1 MKVDITENSLIW
13 HIAFENHHQKKEHH
27 TLGITEIMSNIKIL
41 MLPVIIIIGL
51 EFLLIGLY
59 FFYYQRR
66 RSDQQKQIPVK
77 KLLLGAIF
85 IGYIVFV
92 LELTVIGRGTSHF
105 MQLNLQPFSGYI
117 DAWKKYSLRDLQN
130 CLFNIL
136 MFVPLGI
143 FLPLLMAKCKEF
155 KWLLL
160 VVVGA
165 TASIETYQALSGAGI
180 FELDDLINNSLG
192 GIIGYQLYKLV
203 ASIAHNKKVKMKT
216 LIGNLAIPLL
226 MGLIFIVM
234 NIVYAQQEFGHL
246 AINAYT
252 KSKMSEVHVSTSLE
266 LSAAPIVAPVYKKII
281 QEGDVKDLLQQKLG
295 LSEMNASD
303 AKDNDETL
311 VEDRNGIAYTLV
323 TNNSEGQWW
332 LTENNY
338 TPEQTSAV
346 EQEEKAKSLMDELSI
361 LPQDAEFTVQENGE
375 FEWTLPDRPDVTK
388 DYWTGDVSLGL
399 KPDGHIYSL
408 TYSLHEN
415 QFIREVNILSP
426 AEIYERIK
434 DGDFPQI
441 KYNALVQEED
451 LIIKKGDQIEIESIE
466 LSYMYDT
473 KGFYQPIYNVSGKF
487 NDNDWFTLIQ
497 ARK

>member
-1 MKVDITENSLIW
+1 MG
-13 HIAFENHHQKKEHH
+13 IA
-27 TLGITEIMSNIKIL
+27 EIMSNIKIL
-41 MLPVIIIIGL
+41 MLPVILIIGF
-51 EFLLIGLY
+51 EFLLIALY
-59 FFYYQRR
+59 YFYYQRR
-66 RSDQQKQIPVK
+66 RTDRHKQIPVK
-77 KLLLGAIF
+77 KLLLGAMF

-92 LELTVIGRGTSHF
+92 LELTVIGRGTSHY
-105 MQLNLQPFSGYI
+105 MQMNLQPFSGYI

-136 MFVPLGI
+136 MFVPLGM

-165 TASIETYQALSGAGI
+165 TASIETYQTLSGAGI

-192 GIIGYQLYKLV
+192 GIIGYQLYKLAV
-203 ASIAHNKKVKMKT
+203 SISNHKKVKVKS

-234 NIVYAQQEFGHL
+234 SIVYAQQEFGHL

-252 KSKMSEVHVSTSLE
+252 KSKMSDVHVSTSLE
-266 LSAAPIVAPVYKKII
+266 LSAASIVAPVFKKNVKND
-281 QEGDVKDLLQQKLG
+281 DVKDLLQQKLG
-295 LSEMNASD
+295 LLEVNTSNNQ
-303 AKDNDETL
+303 DNDETL
-311 VEDRNGIAYTLV
+311 LEDKNEVPYTLI
-323 TNNSEGQWW
+323 TNDSEGQWW

-346 EQEEKAKSLMDELSI
+346 GQEDKAKSLMDELSL
-361 LPQDAEFTVQENGE
+361 LPQDAEFAVQENGE
-375 FEWTLPDRPDVTK
+375 FEWTLPDRTDVHK

-399 KPDGHIYSL
+399 KPDGHVYSL

-426 AEIYERIK
+426 TEVYERIK
-434 DGDFPQI
+434 EGDFPQI

-451 LIIKKGDQIEIESIE
+451 LIIKNGDHIEIDSIE

-473 KGFYQPIYNVSGKF
+473 KGFYQPIYNVAGKF
-487 NDNDWFTLIQ
+487 NGNDWFTLIQ

>member
-1 MKVDITENSLIW
+1 MG
-13 HIAFENHHQKKEHH
+13 IA
-27 TLGITEIMSNIKIL
+27 EIMSNIKIL
-41 MLPVIIIIGL
+41 MLPVILIIGF
-51 EFLLIGLY
+51 EFLLIALY
-59 FFYYQRR
+59 YFYYQRR
-66 RSDQQKQIPVK
+66 RTDRHKQIPVK
-77 KLLLGAIF
+77 KLLLGAMF

-92 LELTVIGRGTSHF
+92 LELTVIGRGTSHY
-105 MQLNLQPFSGYI
+105 MQMNLQPFSGYI

-136 MFVPLGI
+136 MFVPLGM

-165 TASIETYQALSGAGI
+165 TASIETYQTLSGAGI

-192 GIIGYQLYKLV
+192 GIIGYQLYKLAV
-203 ASIAHNKKVKMKT
+203 SISNHKKVKVKS

-234 NIVYAQQEFGHL
+234 SIVYAQQEFGHL

-252 KSKMSEVHVSTSLE
+252 KSKMSDVHVSTSLE
-266 LSAAPIVAPVYKKII
+266 LSAASIVAPVFKKNVKND
-281 QEGDVKDLLQQKLG
+281 DVKDLLQQKLG
-295 LSEMNASD
+295 LLEVNTSNNQ
-303 AKDNDETL
+303 DNDETL
-311 VEDRNGIAYTLV
+311 LEDKNEVPYTLI
-323 TNNSEGQWW
+323 TNDSEGQWW

-346 EQEEKAKSLMDELSI
+346 GQEDKAKSLMDELSL
-361 LPQDAEFTVQENGE
+361 LPQDAEFAVQENGE
-375 FEWTLPDRPDVTK
+375 FEWTLPDRTDVHK
-388 DYWTGDVSLGL
+388 DYWTGDISLGL
-399 KPDGHIYSL
+399 KPDGHVYSL

-426 AEIYERIK
+426 TEVYERIK
-434 DGDFPQI
+434 EGDFPQI

-451 LIIKKGDQIEIESIE
+451 LIIKNGDHIEIDSIE

-473 KGFYQPIYNVSGKF
+473 KGFYQPIYNVAGKF
-487 NDNDWFTLIQ
+487 NGNDWFTLIQ

>member
-1 MKVDITENSLIW
+1 MG
-13 HIAFENHHQKKEHH
+13 IA
-27 TLGITEIMSNIKIL
+27 EIMSNIKIL
-41 MLPVIIIIGL
+41 MLPVILIIGF
-51 EFLLIGLY
+51 EFLLIALY
-59 FFYYQRR
+59 YFYYQRR
-66 RSDQQKQIPVK
+66 RTDRHKQIPVK
-77 KLLLGAIF
+77 KLLLGAMF

-92 LELTVIGRGTSHF
+92 LELTVIGRGTSHY
-105 MQLNLQPFSGYI
+105 MQMNLQPFSGYI

-136 MFVPLGI
+136 MFVPLGM

-165 TASIETYQALSGAGI
+165 TASIETYQTLSGAGI

-192 GIIGYQLYKLV
+192 GIIGYQLYKLAV
-203 ASIAHNKKVKMKT
+203 SISNHKKVKVKS

-234 NIVYAQQEFGHL
+234 SIVYAQQEFGHL

-252 KSKMSEVHVSTSLE
+252 KSKMSDVHVSTSLE
-266 LSAAPIVAPVYKKII
+266 LSAASIVAPVFKKNVKND
-281 QEGDVKDLLQQKLG
+281 DVKDLLQQKLG
-295 LSEMNASD
+295 LLEVSTSNNQ
-303 AKDNDETL
+303 DNDETL
-311 VEDRNGIAYTLV
+311 LEDKNEVPYTLI
-323 TNNSEGQWW
+323 TNDSEGQWW

-346 EQEEKAKSLMDELSI
+346 GQEDKAKSLMDELSL
-361 LPQDAEFTVQENGE
+361 LPQDAEFAVQENGE
-375 FEWTLPDRPDVTK
+375 FEWTLPDRTDVHK

-399 KPDGHIYSL
+399 KPDGHVYSL

-426 AEIYERIK
+426 TEVYERIK
-434 DGDFPQI
+434 EGDFPQI

-451 LIIKKGDQIEIESIE
+451 LIIKKGDHIEIDSIE

-473 KGFYQPIYNVSGKF
+473 KGFYQPIYNVAGKF
-487 NDNDWFTLIQ
+487 NGNDWFTLIQ

>member
-1 MKVDITENSLIW
+1 LI
-13 HIAFENHHQKKEHH
+13 KEYH
-27 TLGITEIMSNIKIL
+27 TLGIAEIMSNIKIL
-41 MLPVIIIIGL
+41 MLPVILIIGF
-51 EFLLIGLY
+51 EFLLIALY
-59 FFYYQRR
+59 YFYYQRR
-66 RSDQQKQIPVK
+66 RTDRHKQIPVK
-77 KLLLGAIF
+77 KLLLGAMF

-92 LELTVIGRGTSHF
+92 LELTVIGRGTSHY
-105 MQLNLQPFSGYI
+105 MQMNLQPFSGYI

-136 MFVPLGI
+136 MFVPLGM

-165 TASIETYQALSGAGI
+165 TASIETYQTLSGAGI

-192 GIIGYQLYKLV
+192 GIIGYQLYKLAV
-203 ASIAHNKKVKMKT
+203 SISNHKKVKVKS

-234 NIVYAQQEFGHL
+234 SIVYAQQEFGHL

-252 KSKMSEVHVSTSLE
+252 KSKMSDVHVSTSLE
-266 LSAAPIVAPVYKKII
+266 LSAASIVAPVFKKNVKND
-281 QEGDVKDLLQQKLG
+281 DVKDLLQQKLG
-295 LSEMNASD
+295 LLEVNTSNNQ
-303 AKDNDETL
+303 DNDETL
-311 VEDRNGIAYTLV
+311 LEDKNEVPYTLI
-323 TNNSEGQWW
+323 TNDSEGQWW

-346 EQEEKAKSLMDELSI
+346 GQEDKAKSLMDELSL
-361 LPQDAEFTVQENGE
+361 LPQDAEFAVQENGE
-375 FEWTLPDRPDVTK
+375 FEWTLPDRTDVHK
-388 DYWTGDVSLGL
+388 DYWTGDISLGL
-399 KPDGHIYSL
+399 KPDGHVYSL

-426 AEIYERIK
+426 TEVYERIK
-434 DGDFPQI
+434 EGDFPQI

-451 LIIKKGDQIEIESIE
+451 LIIKNGDHIEIDSIE

-473 KGFYQPIYNVSGKF
+473 KGFYQPIYNVAGKF
-487 NDNDWFTLIQ
+487 NGNDWFTLIQ